1 MNKDLQNRLYA
12 VNLILVAVDQKNGSD
27 YSGRIYT
34 KYEREP
40 RSFNGMGEM
49 INLMDAQYDRWCF
62 PQSASINRAF
72 TRKGFQK
79 NAARVHS
86 QQSLIEYAD
95 TVPHYDAIFTEQG
108 KLGSFYVQTRFRQN
122 ATWQGDVYWLEEDR
136 WSGFSSALELMKLMD
151 DASSEACIEFHTCK
165 NQKEC

>member
-72 TRKGFQK
+72 TRKGFRK
-79 NAARVHS
+79 MRHGCI
-86 QQSLIEYAD
+86 L
-95 TVPHYDAIFTEQG
+95 
-108 KLGSFYVQTRFRQN
+108 
-122 ATWQGDVYWLEEDR
+122 
-136 WSGFSSALELMKLMD
+136 SSR
-151 DASSEACIEFHTCK
+151 
-165 NQKEC
+165 

>member
-34 KYEREP
+34 KYEQEP
-40 RSFNGMGEM
+40 RHFSGIGEL

-72 TRKGFQK
+72 TRRGFQK

-95 TVPHYDAIFTEQG
+95 TVPHYDAIFTAQG
-108 KLGSFYVQTRFRQN
+108 ILGSFYVQTRFRQN

-136 WSGFSSALELMKLMD
+136 WSGFGSALELMKLMD
-151 DASSEACIEFHTCK
+151 DALVNE
-165 NQKEC
+165 